1 MKARAIVLLDLD
13 YFYCQ
18 VEMLRNGLPA
28 ERPVAVTQ
36 KFLVVTCNYPA
47 RSSGVA
53 KLMRTTEAVARCP
66 DLRLI
71 AGEDLT
77 PYREASDE
85 AMQALRAFGP

>member
-36 KFLVVTCNYPA
+36 KFLVVTCNYPS
-47 RSSGVA
+47 RV
-53 KLMRTTEAVARCP
+53 L
-66 DLRLI
+66 
-71 AGEDLT
+71 
-77 PYREASDE
+77 
-85 AMQALRAFGP
+85 QN